1 MRNIEKITKIELVL
15 EVFPNMDILQI
26 FSNLQELT
34 LINVDIE
41 TITGL
46 DDLYNLRDLW
56 LTENQIKKID
66 NLSNC

>member
-1 MRNIEKITKIELVL
+1 MNGITDKHMRNIEKITKIELVL
-15 EVFPNMDILQI
+15 ELFPNMDILQI

-56 LTENQIKKID
+56 LTEN
-66 NLSNC
+66 